1 MNGLKKTNF
10 SDAIILWQINN
21 AKESLYRAPAIL
33 PFQEVFFNVR
43 GLKTWKSF
51 VWDKLEGEPF
61 FFVRHFGSLLMTA
74 QPLSQGLSTFNRPPA
89 PLRSYSEG
97 IAS

>member
-21 AKESLYRAPAIL
+21 AKESLYRAPAFL

-61 FFVRHFGSLLMTA
+61 FFVRHFGCLLVHDSPSFFPGSLNL
-74 QPLSQGLSTFNRPPA
+74 
-89 PLRSYSEG
+89 
-97 IAS
+97 